1 MIRPL
6 TLALAITVLT
16 GCGGGSGAEHPPPAA
31 APAGPALAAGAG
43 AGAGAPKGVAWNWA
57 APSPASTGMPAA
69 DDREVAFTW
78 GHEHLV
84 LLDADGRVRWDVVRL
99 GLRDVAPR
107 LTPDLVL
114 AATDDGVAAFR
125 RADGSKAWD
134 SVLAARANTPVVV
147 GRLAV
152 TSTWEGHVVGLGL
165 ADGRV
170 AWKSQIPGGS
180 VAPPASDGSAAVVIW
195 QREDR
200 RAAGV
205 LAVEGAT
212 GRRLWA
218 EPVEPGGVG
227 GPAVTPDGAVVFV
240 GGDLFAHALGVVD
253 GKERWRTELRG
264 AGSPEVPP
272 VAVGAGAVLVAHRL
286 GGLDLLESSSG
297 RRLWQLATDGIAVRG
312 GPVVGPQ
319 GSFAFPLD
327 DGRLVLAGPNRET
340 ETRQAP
346 NRISGLVAG
355 PRRLLVAGARGA
367 TVNTVTATED
377 W

>member
-1 MIRPL
+1 MIRTIP
-6 TLALAITVLT
+6 LALAIALLT
-16 GCGGGSGAEHPPPAA
+16 GCDAGRGGNQPAPAA
-31 APAGPALAAGAG
+31 APADGGTAAGE
-43 AGAGAPKGVAWNWA
+43 APKGVAWNWA

-69 DDREVAFTW
+69 DDRDVAFTW
-78 GHEHLV
+78 GHQHLV
-84 LLDADGRVRWDVVRL
+84 LLDAGGRVRWDAVRL

-134 SVLAARANTPVVV
+134 SVLSERANTPVIV

-152 TSTWEGHVVGLGL
+152 TSTWEGQLAGLSL
-165 ADGRV
+165 DDGRV
-170 AWKSQIPGGS
+170 AWKAPIPGGS
-180 VAPPASDGSAAVVIW
+180 IAPPASDGRSVAVTW

-200 RAAGV
+200 RAAGA
-205 LAVEGAT
+205 LAVDGAT
-212 GRRLWA
+212 GRPLWA
-218 EPVEPGGVG
+218 VPLVPGGLG

-240 GGDLFAHALGVVD
+240 GADLFAHALGLAD
-253 GKERWRTELRG
+253 GKERWRTELPG

-272 VAVGAGAVLVAHRL
+272 VAVAAGAVLVAHRL
-286 GGLDLLESSSG
+286 GGVDLLDTADG
-297 RRLWQLATDGIAVRG
+297 RRLWGLDTDGIAVRG

-327 DGRLVLAGPNRET
+327 DGRLVLAGPNREM

-355 PRRLLVAGARGA
+355 PDRLLVGATRGA

>member
-6 TLALAITVLT
+6 IFALAGAVLA
-16 GCGGGSGAEHPPPAA
+16 GCSGGSAAGHPPPVG
-31 APAGPALAAGAG
+31 APAGPADVSGGADTT
-43 AGAGAPKGVAWNWA
+43 PKGVAWNWA

-84 LLDADGRVRWDVVRL
+84 LLDAHGRVRWDAPRL

-107 LTPDLVL
+107 LTADLVL
-114 AATDDGVAAFR
+114 AATDDGMAAFR

-134 SVLAARANTPVVV
+134 SALAARANTPVVV
-147 GRLAV
+147 GGLAV
-152 TSTWEGHVVGLGL
+152 TSTWEGQLVGLSV

-170 AWKSQIPGGS
+170 AWRAPLPGGS
-180 VAPPASDGSAAVVIW
+180 VAPPASNGSAVAVTW
-195 QREDR
+195 QRADSS
-200 RAAGV
+200 AAGV
-205 LAVEGAT
+205 LAVDGAT
-212 GRRLWA
+212 GRRLWSL
-218 EPVEPGGVG
+218 PVEPGGVG
-227 GPAVTPDGAVVFV
+227 GPAITADGAVVFV
-240 GGDLFAHALGVVD
+240 GGDLFAHAVGVVD
-253 GKERWRTELRG
+253 GRERWRTELRG

-272 VAVGAGAVLVAHRL
+272 VAAGAGAVLVAHRL
-286 GGLDLLESSSG
+286 GGLDLLDSASG
-297 RRLWQLATDGIAVRG
+297 RRLWQVATDGIAVRG
-312 GPVVGPQ
+312 GPVVGPE

-340 ETRQAP
+340 EFRQAP

-355 PRRLLVAGARGA
+355 PRRLLVAGTRGA

>member
-1 MIRPL
+1 MIRTV
-6 TLALAITVLT
+6 TLASAIALLT
-16 GCGGGSGAEHPPPAA
+16 GCGAGRGAPAPA
-31 APAGPALAAGAG
+31 SAPAGAAAGVAAGAS
-43 AGAGAPKGVAWNWA
+43 ATPGVAWNWA
-57 APSPASTGMPAA
+57 APPPASTGMPTA

-84 LLDADGRVRWDVVRL
+84 LLDAEGRVRWDVVRL

-107 LTPDLVL
+107 LTPDLVV
-114 AATDDGVAAFR
+114 AATDDGMAAFR

-134 SVLAARANTPVVV
+134 AVLAARANTPVIV
-147 GRLAV
+147 GGLAV
-152 TSTWEGHVVGLGL
+152 TSTWEGQLVGLTL

-170 AWKSQIPGGS
+170 GWKAPLPGGAIAPPVSDGRS
-180 VAPPASDGSAAVVIW
+180 VAITW
-195 QREDR
+195 QREDGK
-200 RAAGV
+200 AAGA
-205 LAVEGAT
+205 LAVDGAT
-212 GRRLWA
+212 GRPRWA
-218 EPVEPGGVG
+218 VPVEPGGVG

-240 GGDLFAHALGVVD
+240 GGDLFAHALGLAD
-253 GKERWRTELRG
+253 GKERWRTELPG

-286 GGLDLLESSSG
+286 GGVDLLDTASG
-297 RRLWQLATDGIAVRG
+297 RRLWALDTDGIAVRG
-312 GPVVGPQ
+312 GPVVGPE

-346 NRISGLVAG
+346 NRLSGLVAG
-355 PRRLLVAGARGA
+355 PRGLLVAATRGA
-367 TVNTVTATED
+367 TVNTVTATER

>member
-1 MIRPL
+1 MIR
-6 TLALAITVLT
+6 TVTVALAIALLT
-16 GCGGGSGAEHPPPAA
+16 GCDAGSGANQPAPGA
-31 APAGPALAAGAG
+31 APADGPAPAGE
-43 AGAGAPKGVAWNWA
+43 APKGVAWNWT
-57 APSPASTGMPAA
+57 APGSAWTGMPAA
-69 DDREVAFTW
+69 DDRDVAFTW

-84 LLDADGRVRWDVVRL
+84 LLGADGRAHWDVVRL

-114 AATDDGVAAFR
+114 AATDDGMAAFR

-152 TSTWEGHVVGLGL
+152 TSTWEGELLGLSL

-170 AWKSQIPGGS
+170 AWRAPIPGGS
-180 VAPPASDGSAAVVIW
+180 IAPPASDGRAVAVTW

-205 LAVEGAT
+205 LAVDGVT
-212 GRRLWA
+212 GRPQWA
-218 EPVEPGGVG
+218 APVEPGGVG

-240 GGDLFAHALGVVD
+240 GGDLFAHALGLTD
-253 GKERWRTELRG
+253 GKERWRTELPG

-272 VAVGAGAVLVAHRL
+272 VPVGPDAVLVAHRM
-286 GGLDLLESSSG
+286 GGVDLLTTAGG
-297 RRLWQLATDGIAVRG
+297 RRLWQLDTDGIAVRG
-312 GPVVGPQ
+312 GPVVGPE

-327 DGRLVLAGPNRET
+327 DGRLVLAGPNREM

-355 PRRLLVAGARGA
+355 PGRLLVGATRGA

>member
-6 TLALAITVLT
+6 TLALAIAVLA
-16 GCGGGSGAEHPPPAA
+16 GCSGESGAGHPPPAPA
-31 APAGPALAAGAG
+31 PAPAGPTADGAG
-43 AGAGAPKGVAWNWA
+43 AAPKGVAWNWA

-69 DDREVAFTW
+69 DDRGVAFTW

-84 LLDADGRVRWDVVRL
+84 LLDAGGRVRWDVVRL

-107 LTPDLVL
+107 LTAELVL
-114 AATDDGVAAFR
+114 AATDDGMAAFR

-134 SVLAARANTPVVV
+134 STLAARANTPVVV
-147 GRLAV
+147 GGVAV
-152 TSTWEGHVVGLGL
+152 TSTWEGQLVGLSV

-170 AWKSQIPGGS
+170 AWKAPLPGGA
-180 VAPPASDGSAAVVIW
+180 VAPPASNASAVVVTW
-195 QREDR
+195 QREDKS
-200 RAAGV
+200 AAGV
-205 LAVEGAT
+205 LAVDGAT
-212 GRRLWA
+212 GRRLWSV
-218 EPVEPGGVG
+218 PVEPGGVG
-227 GPAVTPDGAVVFV
+227 GPAITPDGAVVFV
-240 GGDLFAHALGVVD
+240 GGDLFAHALGLVD

-286 GGLDLLESSSG
+286 GGLDLLDSATG

-312 GPVVGPQ
+312 GPVVGPE

-327 DGRLVLAGPNRET
+327 DGRLVLAGPDRET

-346 NRISGLVAG
+346 NRISGLAAG
-355 PRRLLVAGARGA
+355 PGRLLVAGTRGA

>member
-1 MIRPL
+1 MIRPITLAVAL
-6 TLALAITVLT
+6 TLLT
-16 GCGGGSGAEHPPPAA
+16 GCGAGSGASQPAPAA
-31 APAGPALAAGAG
+31 APAEGRVAAGA
-43 AGAGAPKGVAWNWA
+43 APKGVAWNWA

-69 DDREVAFTW
+69 DDRDVAFTW

-84 LLDADGRVRWDVVRL
+84 LLDADGRVRWDAVRL

-114 AATDDGVAAFR
+114 AATDDGMAAFR

-152 TSTWEGHVVGLGL
+152 TSTWEGQLIGLTL

-170 AWKSQIPGGS
+170 AWKAPIPGGS
-180 VAPPASDGSAAVVIW
+180 VAPPASDGSAVAVTW
-195 QREDR
+195 QRDDKS
-200 RAAGV
+200 AAGV
-205 LAVEGAT
+205 LAVDGAT
-212 GRRLWA
+212 GRPQWA
-218 EPVEPGGVG
+218 VAVEPGGVG

-240 GGDLFAHALGVVD
+240 GGDLFAHALNLGD

-286 GGLDLLESSSG
+286 GGLDLLDTTSG
-297 RRLWQLATDGIAVRG
+297 RRVWQLATDGIAVRG
-312 GPVVGPQ
+312 GPVVGPE

-346 NRISGLVAG
+346 NRLSGLVAG
-355 PRRLLVAGARGA
+355 PRGLLVGATRGA